1 MVAIPILLPLVKPF
15 RASWSGK
22 PFYVQFLT
30 ADTWENKA
38 SVRSEDF
45 TEYPIWHKLWKA
57 AGKSSVRKRQR
68 YLMFLPSQYLCTNKT
83 NLAKMLQRF
92 SRISDYDFK
101 GKD

>member
-22 PFYVQFLT
+22 PFFVQFLT
-30 ADTWENKA
+30 ADNRENKA

-68 YLMFLPSQYLCTNKT
+68 HLTFLPSAVPLHV
-83 NLAKMLQRF
+83 
-92 SRISDYDFK
+92 
-101 GKD
+101 